1 MARILLVEDD
11 ELIGRMVT
19 LRLRVKGHGVELA
32 ANGREGID
40 KALAGDY
47 DLVLMD
53 MHMPVMDG
61 HEAVRRLRE
70 QGYQGVIAALTA
82 SAMSQDN
89 RAAIDAGCDH
99 FISKPIG
106 DDFEQ
111 KIQDI
116 LAAGVARRAND

>member
-1 MARILLVEDD
+1 MALILLVEDD
-11 ELIGRMVT
+11 ELIGRMVA
-19 LRLRVKGHGVELA
+19 LRLRVRGHRVEQA
-32 ANGREGID
+32 MNGRQGID

-70 QGYQGVIAALTA
+70 EGYEGIIAALTA

-89 RAAIDAGCDH
+89 RAAIDAGCNH

-111 KIQDI
+111 RIADI
-116 LAAGVARRAND
+116 LASG

>member
-1 MARILLVEDD
+1 MALILLVEDD
-11 ELIGRMVT
+11 EMIGRMVS
-19 LRLRVKGHGVELA
+19 LRLRVRGHRVEMA
-32 ANGREGID
+32 ENGQVGID
-40 KALAGDY
+40 KALNGNY
-47 DLVLMD
+47 ELVLMD

-70 QGYQGVIAALTA
+70 EGYEGTIAALTA

-89 RAAIDAGCDH
+89 QAAIEAGCDH

-111 KIQDI
+111 RITDI
-116 LAAGVARRAND
+116 LASR